1 MKRVFRGILATTV
14 LCLSAVGLSSC
25 EWTQV
30 SAHKTTTFPQR
41 PMVYPLSLKLMDVNW
56 IDQELGRIPL
66 LIEEKRE
73 GELIT
78 DVRVQP
84 MGDIRLP
91 GLGSDD
97 IAFRWHVESCN
108 ATRGNQPYTLVLK
121 LTKCRYPGKEVQTI
135 VGRNT
140 ITTIEYDVYGQE
152 TYARVLVHRAADGSF
167 SMSLKND
174 IISGIGETCSI
185 SVNSILVKS
194 VGEVYTFTFMTR
206 TANTTNIPATIIA
219 SIAI

>member
-1 MKRVFRGILATTV
+1 MTMPTIPRVLATSA
-14 LCLSAVGLSSC
+14 LCLAAMGLSSC
-25 EWTQV
+25 VWTQV
-30 SAHKTTTFPQR
+30 STHKTTTFPQR
-41 PMVYPLSLKLMDVNW
+41 PMVYPLYLKLMDVNW

-108 ATRGNQPYTLVLK
+108 ATRVNQPYTLVLK
-121 LTKCRYPGKEVQTI
+121 LTKCRYPGKEVRTI
-135 VGRNT
+135 VSSNT
-140 ITTIEYDVYGQE
+140 ITTHEYDVYGRE
-152 TYARVLVHRAADGSF
+152 DYARVLVHRAADGSF

-174 IISGIGETCSI
+174 IISGIVLYSPHHYIQNPGFFQQSLQLQ
-185 SVNSILVKS
+185 LVPCEK
-194 VGEVYTFTFMTR
+194 
-206 TANTTNIPATIIA
+206 
-219 SIAI
+219 